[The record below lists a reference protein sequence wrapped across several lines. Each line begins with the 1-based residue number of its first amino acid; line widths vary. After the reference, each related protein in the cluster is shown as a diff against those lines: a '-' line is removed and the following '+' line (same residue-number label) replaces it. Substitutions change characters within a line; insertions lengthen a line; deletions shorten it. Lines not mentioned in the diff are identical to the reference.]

1 MLYDSAQ
8 ASGNRADFTIVGF
21 AGVRMLDADLT
32 SSSKHVR
39 VQAAPLVTRGGIPG
53 KGSSQ
58 IFSPVKLI
66 EFGE

>member
-1 MLYDSAQ
+1 MLYDAVQ

-21 AGVRMLDADLT
+21 AGVKLLDVQLTAAD
-32 SSSKHVR
+32 KYIR
-39 VQAAPLVTRGGIPG
+39 VQAAAMIVRGGIPG